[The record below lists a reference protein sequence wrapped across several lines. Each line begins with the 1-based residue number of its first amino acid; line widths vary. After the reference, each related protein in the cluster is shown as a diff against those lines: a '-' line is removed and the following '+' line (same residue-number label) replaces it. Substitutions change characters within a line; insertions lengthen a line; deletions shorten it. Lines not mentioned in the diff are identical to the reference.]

1 MKRTFLAVVPDAQT
15 CIAIDRWCALCWPL
29 LQRRVAVQ
37 NYHVTLAFLG
47 DTTDKQLQMIDE
59 HLDVRGCAAF
69 KLTLDDLGY
78 WPDSAV
84 LWLAPKLA
92 CAEISALAQVAM
104 RVANRAG
111 LRVSRRNYQPHLTLA
126 RKAQSVPSA
135 PLMGPDFQCIV
146 ESVQL
151 YQSIL
156 DRDGVRYRELR
167 SWPLADPAA

>member
-1 MKRTFLAVVPDAQT
+1 MIRTFLAVVPDMQT
-15 CIAIDRWCALCWPL
+15 CIAIDKWCALCWPL
-29 LQRRVAVQ
+29 LQRRVAVH

-47 DTTDKQLQMIDE
+47 DTTDSQLQIIDE
-59 HLDVRGCAAF
+59 RLDVSGCPAF
-69 KLTLDDLGY
+69 ELTLNDLGY

-84 LWLAPKLA
+84 LWLAPKQV
-92 CAEISALAQVAM
+92 CTEISALAQVGK

-111 LRVSRRNYQPHLTLA
+111 LKVSRRNYQPHLTLA

-135 PLMGPDFQCIV
+135 PLLDPDFQFIV
-146 ESVQL
+146 SSVQL